1 MRPKKKLKALHWDKV
16 DTPQVTVWATH
27 APTHQAKEEKYV
39 ELQKKGVLDEVE
51 KLFMAKETKIL
62 GGGSS
67 KKSDKKQIISND
79 LRKTYHI
86 SLAKFSQLSADEVV
100 RMIIHCDK
108 EILDSNVV
116 MDFLQKEDLCT
127 IPDSTAKLMAAYS
140 KDWTGSD
147 ALNTTRE
154 QDPAELTREDQIY
167 LQTAF
172 ELHHYWKAR
181 MRALALTRSFEP
193 EYDHISE
200 RLKQVVHVSEAIR
213 DSTSLMSV
221 LALILDIGNYMND
234 TNKQASGFKLSSLAR
249 LGMVKDDK
257 NETTFA
263 DLIERIVRNQYS
275 QWEGFVEDISG
286 VITAQKLNVDQLRID
301 AKKYIDNIKN
311 VQSSLDA
318 GNLSDPKKFHPQ
330 DRVSQVV
337 QRSMK
342 EARRKAEQL
351 QLYLDEMVRVYD
363 DIMTYFGEDNT
374 DDNARRDFFAKL
386 AGFVTEW
393 RKSREKNMTAEE
405 NRRRMEANLARKRA
419 AGGPTNPSSGNA
431 TPGAGDAPG
440 SPSSSGAMDSL
451 LEKLRAAAPQARDQR
466 DRRRRARLKEKHQVR
481 IASGQ
486 KMPDLPLK
494 DDVEADR
501 GLLLSPETVAEEGGA
516 APSAS
521 SPEQRAPSGNVS
533 ESEDVADRA
542 ATLLQGL
549 RGDSALGD
557 AADGHDGLRVR
568 RRRESADEERR
579 NRRLKRR
586 TAQQSSV
593 GEVGAAAAGL
603 ATVEEQLEKK
613 DQDKDVD
620 GSGGGGV
627 ARIPSP
633 PPSERAETPSQ
644 LPQSPP
650 LPPPPTI
657 VVSPTEQNAS
667 SPFSPDMDMDM
678 DSTATGTAEK
688 AIEID

>member
-1 MRPKKKLKALHWDKV
+1 
-16 DTPQVTVWATH
+16 VWAAHT
-27 APTHQAKEEKYV
+27 PTSEAKEEKYV
-39 ELQKKGVLDEVE
+39 ELRKKGVLDEVE
-51 KLFMAKETKIL
+51 KLFMAKETKVL

-79 LRKTYHI
+79 LRKNFHI

-100 RMIIHCDK
+100 RMIVHCDK
-108 EILDSNVV
+108 AILDSNVV

-127 IPDSTAKLMAAYS
+127 IPDNTSKLMAAYS
-140 KDWTGSD
+140 KDWTGPD
-147 ALNTTRE
+147 ALKTTRE

-172 ELHHYWKAR
+172 ELHQYWKAR

-193 EYDHISE
+193 EYDHISD
-200 RLKQVVHVSEAIR
+200 RLKEVVSVSEAIR

-234 TNKQASGFKLSSLAR
+234 SNKQASGFKLSSLAR

-257 NETTFA
+257 NESTFA
-263 DLIERIVRNQYS
+263 DLIERIVRNQYT
-275 QWEGFVEDISG
+275 QWEGFVDDISG
-286 VITAQKLNVDQLRID
+286 VVTAQKLNVDQLRVD

-330 DRVSQVV
+330 DRVAQVV

-342 EARRKAEQL
+342 EARRKADQL
-351 QLYLDEMVRVYD
+351 QLYLDEMVRTYD

-393 RKSREKNMTAEE
+393 RKSRDKNVGAEE
-405 NRRRMEANLARKRA
+405 SRRRMEANLARKRA
-419 AGGPTNPSSGNA
+419 AGGPTNASSGNA
-431 TPGAGDAPG
+431 TPGDGTGTAG

-481 IASGQ
+481 VASGQ
-486 KMPDLPLK
+486 KMPDLPIK

-501 GLLLSPETVAEEGGA
+501 GLLHPESVAEESGGA
-516 APSAS
+516 AT
-521 SPEQRAPSGNVS
+521 PEKDAGQVS

-549 RGDSALGD
+549 RGDSAMAGD
-557 AADGHDGLRVR
+557 ADGSGDGGIRVR

-586 TAQQSSV
+586 TAQQTS
-593 GEVGAAAAGL
+593 GGDPAPAGL
-603 ATVEEQLEKK
+603 PTVEEKEKEK
-613 DQDKDVD
+613 DQAEE
-620 GSGGGGV
+620 GEGAESQM
-627 ARIPSP
+627 PSP

-644 LPQSPP
+644 SN
-650 LPPPPTI
+650 PPPPTI
-657 VVSPTEQNAS
+657 VVSPTDENPPSLS
-667 SPFSPDMDMDM
+667 SSMTMD
-678 DSTATGTAEK
+678 GTAEK
-688 AIEID
+688 PVEID

>member
-16 DTPQVTVWATH
+16 DMPQVTVWATH
-27 APTHQAKEEKYV
+27 APTHEAKEQKYV
-39 ELQKKGVLDEVE
+39 ELERKGVLDEVE
-51 KLFMAKETKIL
+51 KLFLAKEGKIL
-62 GGGSS
+62 GGAS
-67 KKSDKKQIISND
+67 KKSEKKQIISNE
-79 LRKTYHI
+79 LRRNFHI

-127 IPDSTAKLMAAYS
+127 IPENTSKLMAAYS
-140 KDWTGSD
+140 KDWTGPD
-147 ALNTTRE
+147 ALRSTRE
-154 QDPAELTREDQIY
+154 QDPSELTREDQIY

-193 EYDHISE
+193 EYDHISD
-200 RLKQVVHVSEAIR
+200 RLKEVVSVSEAIR

-234 TNKQASGFKLSSLAR
+234 SNKQASGFKLSSLAR

-257 NETTFA
+257 NESTFA
-263 DLIERIVRNQYS
+263 DLIERIVRNHYP
-275 QWEGFVEDISG
+275 QWEGFVDDING
-286 VITAQKLNVDQLRID
+286 VITAQKLNIDQLRID
-301 AKKYIDNIKN
+301 GKKYIDNIKN
-311 VQSSLDA
+311 VQASLDA

-330 DRVSQVV
+330 DRVAQVV

-351 QLYLDEMVRVYD
+351 QLYLDEMTRTYD

-374 DDNARRDFFAKL
+374 DENARRDFFAKL

-393 RKSREKNMTAEE
+393 RKSREKNQAAEE

-419 AGGPTNPSSGNA
+419 MGASTNGTSSGIA
-431 TPGAGDAPG
+431 TPGDGAATPA

-481 IASGQ
+481 VASGQ

-494 DDVEADR
+494 DDVEVDR
-501 GLLLSPETVAEEGGA
+501 GLLSPEGVTEEIADEGA
-516 APSAS
+516 M
-521 SPEQRAPSGNVS
+521 SPQKEAGQVS

-542 ATLLQGL
+542 ATLLLGL

-557 AADGHDGLRVR
+557 ADVGAGVGADGIRVR

-586 TAQQSSV
+586 TAQQRSSSTDT
-593 GEVGAAAAGL
+593 GAAPTPL
-603 ATVEEQLEKK
+603 TIVEEARGKDREKN
-613 DQDKDVD
+613 DDEGGD
-620 GSGGGGV
+620 GDIGV
-627 ARIPSP
+627 EAQPASQMPSRPPSP
-633 PPSERAETPSQ
+633 Q
-644 LPQSPP
+644 
-650 LPPPPTI
+650 PPPPTI
-657 VVSPTEQNAS
+657 IVSPTEENTPPLSIDGMVQNS
-667 SPFSPDMDMDM
+667 
-678 DSTATGTAEK
+678 AE
-688 AIEID
+688 E

>member
-27 APTHQAKEEKYV
+27 APTHEAKEEKYV

-127 IPDSTAKLMAAYS
+127 IPDNTSKLMAAYS

-154 QDPAELTREDQIY
+154 QDPGELTREDQIY

-193 EYDHISE
+193 EYDHISG
-200 RLKQVVHVSEAIR
+200 RLKEVVHVSEAIR

-286 VITAQKLNVDQLRID
+286 VVTAQKLNVDQLRID
-301 AKKYIDNIKN
+301 AKRYIDNIKN

-330 DRVSQVV
+330 DRVAQVV

-342 EARRKAEQL
+342 EARRKADQL
-351 QLYLDEMVRVYD
+351 QLYLDEMVRAYD

-431 TPGAGDAPG
+431 TPGDGAAPG

-481 IASGQ
+481 VASGQ

-494 DDVEADR
+494 DDLEADR
-501 GLLLSPETVAEEGGA
+501 GLLLSPETIAEEGGTA
-516 APSAS
+516 HRAS
-521 SPEQRAPSGNVS
+521 SPEQRETSGNVS

-557 AADGHDGLRVR
+557 AADGNDGLRVR

-586 TAQQSSV
+586 TAQQSSSS
-593 GEVGAAAAGL
+593 GEVGSAAAGL

-613 DQDKDVD
+613 DQDKDAD
-620 GSGGGGV
+620 GGGGV
-627 ARIPSP
+627 AQIPSP

-644 LPQSPP
+644 LPP
-650 LPPPPTI
+650 PPPPTI
-657 VVSPTEQNAS
+657 VVSPTEENAS
-667 SPFSPDMDMDM
+667 SRFSPGMNMDD
-678 DSTATGTAEK
+678 TATGTAEK
-688 AIEID
+688 AVEILTD